1 MLPISFGSLRSSDV
15 AEFTV
20 PVTIRRLVLFWSIA
34 VVGACFDLSTKTA
47 IFAMV
52 GEPPAPPRRLV
63 ANILELRTSFNPG
76 GLWGFGR
83 EMSFSSP
90 IFGSLAIVAA
100 LGICYYLFVYGA
112 AVSRG
117 HTITLALIMAGALG
131 NGYDRLALGH
141 VRDFVYFHVDSI
153 GFDIPIF
160 NFADNMLIIGAVSL
174 MLLALRPDSRPV
186 PAKPDRPEST
196 RPVGDALEYSS
207 L

>member
-1 MLPISFGSLRSSDV
+1 MLPISFGRRRSPD
-15 AEFTV
+15 ARAFTV
-20 PVTIRRLVLFWSIA
+20 PVTARRLMLFWSIA
-34 VVGACFDLSTKTA
+34 IAGACFDLATKTA
-47 IFAMV
+47 MFAMV

-63 ANILELRTSFNPG
+63 ANILELRTSYNPG

-83 EMSFSSP
+83 ELSFSSP
-90 IFGSLAIVAA
+90 VFGSMAIVAA

-117 HTITLALIMAGALG
+117 QTISLALIMAGALG

-160 NFADNMLIIGAVSL
+160 NFADNLLILGAVSL
-174 MLLALRPDSRPV
+174 MLLALRPDQPPV
-186 PAKPDRPEST
+186 TT
-196 RPVGDALEYSS
+196 RPDLPEPPGR
-207 L
+207 